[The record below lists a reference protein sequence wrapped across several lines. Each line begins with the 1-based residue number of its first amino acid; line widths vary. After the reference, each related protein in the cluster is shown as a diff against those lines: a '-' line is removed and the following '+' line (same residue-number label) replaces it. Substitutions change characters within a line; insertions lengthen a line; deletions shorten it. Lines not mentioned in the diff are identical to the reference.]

1 MRNPNMWNIF
11 ITVNQR
17 ATRMKMWNSCVMR
30 YICYEIYMLWD
41 IYLMRYIC
49 YDICYEIYM
58 LWDIYVMRYI
68 CYEIYMLRIFHVS
81 LVEVNLRPFSAVCKI
96 VDVKVFE
103 NTNPSK
109 VLNWSQQ
116 NVFKTRVTIGEYSL
130 LLFLVICHS
139 LKSEPFVN
147 TGSFGTANFKVLPP
161 PPRPTHTQTTN
172 TGTDLNW
179 FQ

>member
-1 MRNPNMWNIF
+1 
-11 ITVNQR
+11 
-17 ATRMKMWNSCVMR
+17 
-30 YICYEIYMLWD
+30 
-41 IYLMRYIC
+41 
-49 YDICYEIYM
+49 
-58 LWDIYVMRYI
+58 MRYI

-161 PPRPTHTQTTN
+161 PSPHAHTNNKYRHRFELISVKLYAEIHKNGGIQAVTVCGNLRLIKIVKLFVT
-172 TGTDLNW
+172 
-179 FQ
+179 